1 MLLKKIRLLNIVI
14 CIITVL
20 SLLSLMIPSQKIHAE
35 DGNKSLTLV
44 CVNDD
49 VVLPGMQWKLYKV
62 GKRRNTAQNFVQT
75 GDFSAFQV
83 NLRNLT
89 VERVTEAAQS
99 FQAYAIAN
107 KIKPLREGTTDKNGE
122 VTFTGLDAGLYLLS
136 GKLLKIDSHYYVPG
150 VSLIEIKED
159 DDNLRY
165 NAYPKFSYQ
174 VMNATPKN
182 YTVRKVWSND
192 EDRIDERPK
201 SVTVNIYRDDEFY
214 DSAVLDESNDWK
226 YRWVDDKGVSSWIVM
241 EDEIPSDYEM
251 KVTYDESRY
260 LIENAYFEDAGTFTV
275 TTTVTTTT
283 ALVSNSTVTTTA
295 TSGSGPIGDGSAT
308 RTDTTTVTTV
318 SGPVGDGSATRT
330 NTATTVSGPIGD
342 GSATNTTTSGTGGND
357 SSTKTGTSSGSG
369 GGGNGGGSGGGN
381 SGSSGNGK
389 LPQTGQLWWPVV
401 PLSIGGVILI
411 AAGLT
416 IRARKKS
423 DE

>member
-1 MLLKKIRLLNIVI
+1 
-14 CIITVL
+14 
-20 SLLSLMIPSQKIHAE
+20 MIPSQKIHAE

-159 DDNLRY
+159 DNNLRY

-174 VMNATPKN
+174 VMNETPKN

-214 DSAVLDESNDWK
+214 DSVVLNEENQWK
-226 YRWVDDKGVSSWIVM
+226 YRWIDDKGVSSWIVM

-283 ALVSNSTVTTTA
+283 ALVSNDTVTTTA
-295 TSGSGPIGDGSAT
+295 TSGSGPI
-308 RTDTTTVTTV
+308 
-318 SGPVGDGSATRT
+318 GDGSATRT

-342 GSATNTTTSGTGGND
+342 GSATNTATSGTGDNN
-357 SSTKTGTSSGSG
+357 SSTNTGTSSGSG

>member
-1 MLLKKIRLLNIVI
+1 MRLQ
-14 CIITVL
+14 T
-20 SLLSLMIPSQKIHAE
+20 
-35 DGNKSLTLV
+35 KSSR
-44 CVNDD
+44 C
-49 VVLPGMQWKLYKV
+49 
-62 GKRRNTAQNFVQT
+62 
-75 GDFSAFQV
+75 
-83 NLRNLT
+83 
-89 VERVTEAAQS
+89 
-99 FQAYAIAN
+99 
-107 KIKPLREGTTDKNGE
+107 E

-226 YRWVDDKGVSSWIVM
+226 YRWVDDKGVSSWIVI

-251 KVTYDESRY
+251 KVTYDESHY

-275 TTTVTTTT
+275 TTTVTTASTT
-283 ALVSNSTVTTTA
+283 TLVSNNTVTTTA
-295 TSGSGPIGDGSAT
+295 TGSGSIGDGSDT
-308 RTDTTTVTTV
+308 RTNTTTVTTV
-318 SGPVGDGSATRT
+318 SGPIGDGSATRT

-342 GSATNTTTSGTGGND
+342 GSATNTTTSGTGDNN

-369 GGGNGGGSGGGN
+369 GGNSGGSGGGN

>member
-159 DDNLRY
+159 DNNLRY

-174 VMNATPKN
+174 VMNETPKN

-214 DSAVLDESNDWK
+214 DSVVLNEENQWK
-226 YRWVDDKGVSSWIVM
+226 YRWIDDKGVSSWIVM

-283 ALVSNSTVTTTA
+283 ALVSNDTVTTTA
-295 TSGSGPIGDGSAT
+295 TSGSGPI
-308 RTDTTTVTTV
+308 
-318 SGPVGDGSATRT
+318 GDGSATRT

-342 GSATNTTTSGTGGND
+342 GSATNTATSGTGDNN
-357 SSTKTGTSSGSG
+357 SSTNTGTSSGSG

>member
-1 MLLKKIRLLNIVI
+1 
-14 CIITVL
+14 
-20 SLLSLMIPSQKIHAE
+20 MIPSQKIHAE

-318 SGPVGDGSATRT
+318 SG
-330 NTATTVSGPIGD
+330 TVGD